1 MFSMPVPPP
10 YEPKRLTVAARAP
23 SLCVLTN
30 EFSRISASS
39 RSRCSPVSLLLS
51 SSRQGG
57 GGQGRAG
64 WSGAGRGGVRG
75 SCALLLA
82 AVVAAAVC
90 RPALLAARL
99 RPLQLAVAPSVACLT
114 SKSLLQ
120 L

>member
-64 WSGAGRGGVRG
+64 WSGAG
-75 SCALLLA
+75 CAG
-82 AVVAAAVC
+82 
-90 RPALLAARL
+90 PALCSSPLSSPQLSVGRL
-99 RPLQLAVAPSVACLT
+99 CLRLGSVHCSSPSVRRL
-114 SKSLLQ
+114 SHVVG
-120 L
+120 